1 MKTVYV
7 VTAHNLYQGN
17 QHSYVVGVYEDEAD
31 VKKASN
37 IEEMNR
43 GGKYECR
50 FSKYEL
56 NELPEN
62 LTQMK
67 RFNKPKEKL
76 NIMKLEVNHSLR
88 EILFD
93 LFLDAYELGVVAK
106 DMSDLDYINFR
117 KELINKTIQEINNIS
132 TE

>member
-1 MKTVYV
+1 
-7 VTAHNLYQGN
+7 
-17 QHSYVVGVYEDEAD
+17 
-31 VKKASN
+31 
-37 IEEMNR
+37 
-43 GGKYECR
+43 
-50 FSKYEL
+50 
-56 NELPEN
+56 
-62 LTQMK
+62 MK